1 MWTSQV
7 KGAKGLVASFHTSS
21 RAQDS
26 TTHALSHRLHDA
38 FTTSHR
44 SYTRLVLSCL
54 YFRMM
59 MPTPTSAWGQP
70 MQPPAYNAVQP
81 RTTLQ
86 PTPASTSM
94 SPVTSKPKK
103 VEWPPAVRDYV
114 RRAFD
119 PESAIAGVS
128 SQEMQTKLKETIS
141 YYAER
146 NMQDSIDWTTYPL
159 PQELIQEERR
169 KAALMFPT
177 SNGFANGL
185 SSLHLNG
192 VNAHTNP
199 SLSTLKKRK
208 SQDSDELAQ
217 ETQATLPPWRR
228 TNLESR
234 MTFEAP
240 NEKRQKKNA
249 ASDTSSKLD
258 QAELEKRRQRFNL
271 EKAGNNK
278 TPPWG
283 ASAKDE
289 DEMPTGPVVGTN
301 LALEKSY
308 FRLTAPPKAETVRPL
323 HVLEKTLAML
333 IKKWRAE
340 KNYNYICN
348 QFKSLRQDLTVQH
361 IKNAFTVKVYE
372 THARISLEKGDTG
385 EYNQCQTQ
393 LKALYALNLGG
404 NPAEFKAYRIL
415 YFVYTCNKTD
425 MNDMLAELTPADK
438 SHPWI
443 KHALNVR
450 SALALS
456 NYHKF
461 FRLYLEAQNLGGY
474 LMDLF
479 IERERLAALA
489 NMSRAYISITLRF
502 LTDELAFDN
511 DEACREFLK
520 LHGAQNIVEEKFDE
534 KTGRQY
540 RVKIREAAL
549 QFEQLRAGAFSKVD
563 IKGQI

>member
-1 MWTSQV
+1 MATWR
-7 KGAKGLVASFHTSS
+7 GAHSLTFTQAGLSSFEKALERLRASACQGWALIRLCRFTHLHTSLET
-21 RAQDS
+21 RHLIRPRTVS
-26 TTHALSHRLHDA
+26 TAPATTVDNLPTVTNYVLS
-38 FTTSHR
+38 
-44 SYTRLVLSCL
+44 RLVCDIAAT
-54 YFRMM
+54 M
-59 MPTPTSAWGQP
+59 MPTATSAWGQP
-70 MQPPAYNAVQP
+70 MQPPAYNAVHP

-86 PTPASTSM
+86 AVPASVCLNGRPSNASQSNTPLQSNP
-94 SPVTSKPKK
+94 SPVASKPKK

-128 SQEMQTKLKETIS
+128 NQEMQAKLKETIS

-146 NMQDSIDWTTYPL
+146 NMQESIDWTTYPL

-169 KAALMFPT
+169 KAALMSPT

-185 SSLHLNG
+185 SSLHLTAATAQAN
-192 VNAHTNP
+192 
-199 SLSTLKKRK
+199 SLPSTLKKRK

-217 ETQATLPPWRR
+217 QTQATLPPWRR

-234 MTFEAP
+234 MTFAEGP

-249 ASDTSSKLD
+249 VSDVSSKLD
-258 QAELEKRRQRFNL
+258 QTELEKRRQRFNL
-271 EKAGNNK
+271 GKAGNNK

-301 LALEKSY
+301 MALEKSY

-333 IKKWRAE
+333 TKKWRAE

-372 THARISLEKGDTG
+372 IHARISLEKGDTG

-393 LKALYALNLGG
+393 LKALYAQNLGG

-438 SHPWI
+438 TQEWI
-443 KHALNVR
+443 KHALDVR
-450 SALALS
+450 SALALG

-461 FRLYLEAQNLGGY
+461 FRLYLQAQNMGGY
-474 LMDLF
+474 LMDMF

-489 NMSRAYISITLRF
+489 NMSRA
-502 LTDELAFDN
+502 
-511 DEACREFLK
+511 
-520 LHGAQNIVEEKFDE
+520 
-534 KTGRQY
+534 
-540 RVKIREAAL
+540 
-549 QFEQLRAGAFSKVD
+549 
-563 IKGQI
+563 

>member
-1 MWTSQV
+1 
-7 KGAKGLVASFHTSS
+7 
-21 RAQDS
+21 
-26 TTHALSHRLHDA
+26 
-38 FTTSHR
+38 
-44 SYTRLVLSCL
+44 
-54 YFRMM
+54 
-59 MPTPTSAWGQP
+59 MPTATSAWGQP

-86 PTPASTSM
+86 AAPA
-94 SPVTSKPKK
+94 PVHLAGLENNPKK

-128 SQEMQTKLKETIS
+128 SIEMQTKLKETIS

-159 PQELIQEERR
+159 PQELILEERR
-169 KAALMFPT
+169 KDALLSPT
-177 SNGFANGL
+177 NNGFANGI
-185 SSLHLNG
+185 SSLQLNG
-192 VNAHTNP
+192 TNGQTNSSP
-199 SLSTLKKRK
+199 STLKKRK
-208 SQDSDELAQ
+208 SQDSHELAQ
-217 ETQATLPPWRR
+217 QTQATLPPWRR

-234 MTFEAP
+234 MTFAEGH
-240 NEKRQKKNA
+240 NEKRQKKTAAADA
-249 ASDTSSKLD
+249 ASKLE

-271 EKAGNNK
+271 GKAGNNK

-283 ASAKDE
+283 SSAKDE
-289 DEMPTGPVVGTN
+289 DGMPAGPVVGTN
-301 LALEKSY
+301 MALEKSY

-323 HVLEKTLAML
+323 SVLEKTLAML

-404 NPAEFKAYRIL
+404 KPAEFKAYRIL

-438 SHPWI
+438 THPWI
-443 KHALNVR
+443 KHALDVR
-450 SALALS
+450 SALALG

-511 DEACREFLK
+511 DEVCREFLES
-520 LHGAQNIVEEKFDE
+520 HGAQTVIEEKFNE
-534 KTGRQY
+534 KAGKQY
-540 RVKIREAAL
+540 RVKIREGAVL
-549 QFEQLRAGAFSKVD
+549 FEQLRAAAFSKVD

>member
-1 MWTSQV
+1 
-7 KGAKGLVASFHTSS
+7 
-21 RAQDS
+21 
-26 TTHALSHRLHDA
+26 
-38 FTTSHR
+38 
-44 SYTRLVLSCL
+44 
-54 YFRMM
+54 M
-59 MPTPTSAWGQP
+59 MPATTPTWGQP

-81 RTTLQ
+81 HTTLQ
-86 PTPASTSM
+86 HAPAPASA
-94 SPVTSKPKK
+94 SPAAGKPKK
-103 VEWPPAVRDYV
+103 VEWPPEVRDYV

-119 PESAIAGVS
+119 PKTAIEGV
-128 SQEMQTKLKETIS
+128 ENPDMQKKLKETIS
-141 YYAER
+141 FYAER
-146 NMQDSIDWTTYPL
+146 NMLHTIQWTTFPL
-159 PQELIQEERR
+159 PQQMIEADR
-169 KAALMFPT
+169 KHALVSPT
-177 SNGFANGL
+177 HNGFTNGL
-185 SSLHLNG
+185 SSLHLQGADFQAN
-192 VNAHTNP
+192 TSP
-199 SLSTLKKRK
+199 STLKKRK
-208 SQDSDELAQ
+208 SQDPDELAQ
-217 ETQATLPPWRR
+217 QSQAAQPPWRK

-234 MTFEAP
+234 MTFANGP
-240 NEKRQKKNA
+240 SEKRQKKAA
-249 ASDTSSKLD
+249 ASDASSKLD
-258 QAELEKRRQRFNL
+258 QAELEKRRQRFNIG
-271 EKAGNNK
+271 KPGNNK
-278 TPPWG
+278 TTTWG

-301 LALEKSY
+301 MALEKSY

-333 IKKWRAE
+333 TKKWRAE

-393 LKALYALNLGG
+393 LKALYAQNLGG

-443 KHALNVR
+443 KHALDVR
-450 SALALS
+450 SALALG
-456 NYHKF
+456 NYHRF

-489 NMSRAYISITLRF
+489 NMSRAYVSIALRF

-511 DEACREFLK
+511 DGACREFLES
-520 LHGAQNIVEEKFDE
+520 HGAQHLIEKKPDE
-534 KTGRQY
+534 KGGHQL
-540 RVKIREAAL
+540 RVKLREAAAG
-549 QFEQLRAGAFSKVD
+549 FEQLRAAAFSKVD